1 MEDDSSSRLMRAF
14 FLCQLIV
21 EPRFFRSQ
29 QAQDGNRFPLQTSI
43 EKGNSGARGV
53 LLTLRT
59 LASARQRTAPLLTP
73 VGSPI
78 TMLIVIAT
86 VYSFRI

>member
-1 MEDDSSSRLMRAF
+1 MRAL

-21 EPRFFRSQ
+21 EPRFFRFQ
-29 QAQDGNRFPLQTSI
+29 QAQDGKRFPLQTSI
-43 EKGNSGARGV
+43 EKGNRGARGV

-59 LASARQRTAPLLTP
+59 LTSARQRTAPSLTP

-78 TMLIVIAT
+78 TMLIVVAT
-86 VYSFRI
+86 VYSIRI